1 MNKDNIIKQYK
12 EQIDKKRTEII
23 STLTAISLLITSG
36 SFIISKDRLKSKE
49 RTYQTS
55 KATYNEYYN
64 TTNYHSSY
72 LQEEVDSHYTI
83 IRKVSP
89 WIKDGLEAYRNLT
102 VYRIKGIPFED
113 LVFKRNYRKVIEN
126 LDYEISK
133 EVCYKNEL
141 RDSDRYEEPFFEVIE
156 INQNKDDYKETY
168 RPVSKETILALLA
181 ELVTYLFLIKMNEAP
196 LTEVIISDII
206 DINKYKANIKKLK
219 K

>member
-1 MNKDNIIKQYK
+1 MNKDNIIKLYK

-36 SFIISKDRLKSKE
+36 SFIISKDRLNSKE
-49 RTYQTS
+49 KIYQTS
-55 KATYNEYYN
+55 RTTYNEYYN
-64 TTNYHSSY
+64 ITNYHSNYSK
-72 LQEEVDSHYTI
+72 EEIDNHYI
-83 IRKVSP
+83 VIRKVSP

-102 VYRIKGIPFED
+102 VYRIKGISFED

-156 INQNKDDYKETY
+156 ITQNKDDYQEIT
-168 RPVSKETILALLA
+168 RPVSKETILALLT